1 MNDYTKFL
9 SGKSRMLLDRGFTPG
24 PINSRLFDWQQDIVR
39 LACKRGSFGGFED
52 CGLGKTA
59 QQLECAAQ
67 FVKWSGK
74 RVLILCPLA
83 VSQQTVREADK
94 FGIDVAVKVIK
105 TQAEVESGI
114 SVTNYERLHCIDP
127 NEFDGIIVDEG
138 SILKSVDGK
147 VRNQLLEVFQH
158 CRFKQSWTATPAPND
173 HMEIGNQA
181 EFLGAMKRSEM
192 LSTYFVHDGGDTS
205 KWRLKGHAK
214 KAFWEWMASW
224 SVVLRTPGD
233 LGYSDDGFVLP
244 PIEYIHY
251 ELGGGGLD
259 GYLFDMPANTLD
271 ERRHAKK
278 STIEQ
283 RCEAVAAMVNDDDEA
298 ENPWVIWCNYND
310 EGELLAKL
318 IPDAVE
324 VAGRHSTDAK
334 EEMLTDFTR
343 GSVRVL
349 ITKAKIGGFGLNW
362 QHCNNTAIFP
372 TDSWEQWYQMIR
384 RFYRFGQKKKV
395 NVHAVY
401 SAGESAV
408 VSNLERKES
417 DSHELFEAMA
427 RHMADLSKA
436 AIQGVRPNITTY
448 QPKRAMELPSWL
460 NKRPALSVSTSK
472 EATATHGR
480 CSTEIAAK

>member
-1 MNDYTKFL
+1 MNDYSKFL

-114 SVTNYERLHCIDP
+114 SITNYERLHCIDP

-233 LGYSDDGFVLP
+233 LGFVVSSGQVAARLLVVRLLQFDANEPPLSGYRDVPLASDSG
-244 PIEYIHY
+244 
-251 ELGGGGLD
+251 
-259 GYLFDMPANTLD
+259 
-271 ERRHAKK
+271 ERR
-278 STIEQ
+278 
-283 RCEAVAAMVNDDDEA
+283 
-298 ENPWVIWCNYND
+298 
-310 EGELLAKL
+310 
-318 IPDAVE
+318 
-324 VAGRHSTDAK
+324 
-334 EEMLTDFTR
+334 
-343 GSVRVL
+343 
-349 ITKAKIGGFGLNW
+349 
-362 QHCNNTAIFP
+362 
-372 TDSWEQWYQMIR
+372 
-384 RFYRFGQKKKV
+384 
-395 NVHAVY
+395 
-401 SAGESAV
+401 
-408 VSNLERKES
+408 
-417 DSHELFEAMA
+417 
-427 RHMADLSKA
+427 
-436 AIQGVRPNITTY
+436 
-448 QPKRAMELPSWL
+448 
-460 NKRPALSVSTSK
+460 
-472 EATATHGR
+472 
-480 CSTEIAAK
+480 